1 VKIVATHRNARR
13 LLAGAVLVCCNCAA
27 LASGAEIVD
36 LIGRGDFKQAQAG
49 DWHQASIRQQLDG
62 GAYVRTGDL
71 SQMAVL
77 LRDHT
82 QLRLNQNSILQ
93 IRELAAG
100 GTPTRLDLSAGRAWM
115 QAKSRPAAASGGQP
129 PALEIRTSNAVAAI
143 RGTDWDIEVAPTGNV
158 TLTVLSGEVD
168 LYNDFGRVMVA
179 ANQQAYV
186 EAGKAPV
193 KRLLTNA
200 RERVQW
206 VTAYR
211 PQPHRWSTPGNPALT
226 DAMAAID
233 REDFAGAS
241 RLLTGGDTDSVLLR
255 ADLLLFQG
263 ETARAMALLDAAW
276 QADAGNSRVP
286 ALLARA
292 HLLADQSAQARAVLD
307 VALARHPKDTE
318 LWLAQAE
325 LARIAGDA
333 GQTRAALNA
342 TLSLDG
348 KQPDAWF
355 GLGRLAAEREDV
367 REARERLGRALEL
380 NPGGAGYRGELAT
393 LETFAN
399 RLAEADT
406 AFGQAL
412 TEQPADYVALTGLGL
427 LRLKQGRAEEAL
439 EPLLKAGLLEP
450 RYARAALYTGIAY
463 YQLNRPDRAGE
474 TLRRAAELDPRDP
487 LPHMMLSRISAD
499 RMEFGAAI
507 AQARRAAELMPFLKS
522 LNQLA
527 NDQKGTANVGSALAQ
542 FGLEEWAHAHAYN
555 AYTPY
560 WAGSHLFLA
569 DRYSG
574 EFNQNSELYQGF
586 LSDPTVFGA
595 SNRQSP
601 LVTRPGHYAN
611 VEFIRAREDLGYPQ
625 YSGTANGYFASP
637 WPLAYYLNGEQT
649 RFTPRTLDATGDTFS
664 HTFGLGAKPNHDLG
678 LFVFNTRRKM
688 DFNLNG
694 DFSGVQYIDDAV
706 ANSNERL
713 DVGAHY
719 RFAPESH
726 LWLKIGRGDETRE
739 IDGGLRFPALTR
751 EMSQIFGVA
760 FPDDGIMS
768 QRGQT
773 TVDDWQLRHV
783 LDLDRRWQFG
793 WGVESG
799 KNSSRSRLGMIVP
812 PLLIVSAEQTRF
824 ESRDIHLTNRLRPTD
839 ALTLQAD
846 ISRQHL
852 TRDYAFDRAYGFL
865 FGSGI
870 VIPGGSA
877 SDRTDLAEWNP
888 RLGLAW
894 QPTAGSLLRLAAQR
908 WRKPAAPGTLATVD
922 TAGIPLDDRLVAM
935 GGQLK
940 RLRAQY
946 EWQPNGRLFAQAWGD
961 RREIRN
967 LVDDNGDLLQGFSVP
982 DLERLRN
989 KPNFIAQAYDP
1000 LEDTPEFGA
1009 ARINAFGVAGNV
1021 LLRQDLSLATRY
1033 HRNDSRNLG
1042 NAYAG
1047 LQVPWLPK
1055 HLVNVTI
1062 NWLPAA
1068 RWHLAFK
1075 STYRGRRYQDE
1086 ANTEALAAGWLFGLH
1101 AYWESPDKRLYT
1113 EALIDNI
1120 KGRKGVSAKPSIYGM
1135 RLGYRF

>member
-1 VKIVATHRNARR
+1 MATHRNARR
-13 LLAGAVLVCCNCAA
+13 LLTGAVLICSNCAA
-27 LASGAEIVD
+27 LATGAEIID

-49 DWHQASIRQQLDG
+49 DWRQASIRQQLDG

-71 SQMAVL
+71 SQMALL
-77 LRDHT
+77 LRDRT

-93 IRELAAG
+93 VRELAAD
-100 GTPTRLDLSAGRAWM
+100 GTPTRLELSTGRAWM
-115 QAKSRPAAASGGQP
+115 QAKSRPAISGGDQP
-129 PALEIRTSNAVAAI
+129 PTLEIRTPNAVAAI

-158 TLTVLSGEVD
+158 TLTVLSGEVE

-179 ANQQAYV
+179 ANQQAHV

-211 PQPHRWSTPGNPALT
+211 PQPRRWSTPGNPAL
-226 DAMAAID
+226 AGAIAAID

-241 RLLTGGDTDSVLLR
+241 RLLTGGDTDSALLR

-263 ETARAMALLDAAW
+263 ETARAIALLDATGR
-276 QADAGNSRVP
+276 ADAGNPRVP

-292 HLLADQSAQARAVLD
+292 HLLADQSARARAVLD
-307 VALARHPKDTE
+307 AALARHPKDTE

-325 LARIAGDA
+325 LARIAGDTGA
-333 GQTRAALNA
+333 TRAALA
-342 TLSLDG
+342 TTLSLDPR
-348 KQPDAWF
+348 QPNAWF

-367 REARERLGRALEL
+367 REARERLDRALEL

-393 LETFAN
+393 LETFAD

-406 AFGQAL
+406 AFDRAL
-412 TEQPADYVALTGLGL
+412 AEHPADYVALTGLGV
-427 LRLKQGRAEEAL
+427 LRLKQGRAEEGL
-439 EPLLKAGLLEP
+439 ETLLKAGLLEP
-450 RYARAALYTGIAY
+450 RYARSAMYTGIAY
-463 YQLNRPDRAGE
+463 YQLGRPDRAVE
-474 TLRRAAELDPRDP
+474 TLRKAAELDPRDP

-499 RMEFGAAI
+499 RMEYGAAI
-507 AQARRAAELMPFLKS
+507 GAARRAAELMPFLKS

-569 DRYSG
+569 DRYNG

-586 LSDPTVFGA
+586 LSDPVVFGA

-601 LVTRPGHYAN
+601 LVARPGHYAN
-611 VEFIRAREDLGYPQ
+611 VEFIRAREELGYPQ

-649 RFTPRTLDATGDTFS
+649 RFTPRALDATGDTFS
-664 HTFGLGAKPNHDLG
+664 HTFGLGGKPNHDLG
-678 LFVFNTRRKM
+678 LFVFHTRRKM

-694 DFSGVQYIDDAV
+694 DFSGVQYIDDTV

-739 IDGGLRFPALTR
+739 VDGGLRFPALTR

-760 FPDDGIMS
+760 FPDDGAVS
-768 QRGQT
+768 QRGKT

-783 LDLDRRWQFG
+783 LDLDQRWQFG
-793 WGVESG
+793 WGLESG
-799 KNSSRSRLGMIVP
+799 KHSSRGELAMVVLPVVIATTERD
-812 PLLIVSAEQTRF
+812 QF
-824 ESRDIHLTNRLRPTD
+824 ESRDIHLTNRLRLADT
-839 ALTLQAD
+839 LTAQAD

-865 FGSGI
+865 FGSG
-870 VIPGGSA
+870 VVVPGGA
-877 SDRTDLAEWNP
+877 ANDKTDLTEWNP
-888 RLGLAW
+888 RLGMAW
-894 QPTAGSLLRLAAQR
+894 QPAAGSMVRFAAQR
-908 WRKPAAPGTLATVD
+908 WRKPATAGTLSTVD
-922 TAGIPLDDRLVAM
+922 TAGIALDDRLVAT
-935 GGQLK
+935 GGRSK

-946 EWQPNGRLFAQAWGD
+946 EWQPNGQLFVQAWGD

-967 LVDDNGDLLQGFSVP
+967 LVNEDGDLLQGFSVP

-1000 LEDTPEFGA
+1000 LEETPEFGA

-1021 LLRQDLSLATRY
+1021 LVRQDLSLATRY

-1042 NAYAG
+1042 TTHAG
-1047 LQVPWLPK
+1047 LQAPWLPK
-1055 HLVNVTI
+1055 HLVNLTV

-1075 STYRGRRYQDE
+1075 STYRSHRYQDE
-1086 ANTEALAAGWLFGLH
+1086 ANTEALAAGWIFGVH
-1101 AYWESPDKRLYT
+1101 AFWESPDKRLYT